1 MLAPVSESFVDLSYR
16 GLPLGRRIKLTQ
28 VRPSSAYLELAT
40 PMPVGTAIV
49 IATDEGVSLDATV
62 THVFEQIGGSDRV
75 PGMTVAPALAEAAG
89 AAWWKARVALP
100 DLASKTEQPAPPPR
114 SRPLTLRPRSA
125 TTQPPASDP
134 AASPAAAPAPAPA
147 PRPQP
152 AEILREPELVDDG
165 KKTVMMSAVVVD
177 AEPTDPHA
185 EAPILDDGKRTV
197 MMHSVDLSALG
208 LEPTA
213 NSDPGASGELAATD
227 DDDGDGDGDG
237 AEGAEEPEARAGANG
252 DPRGPVPAPPTG
264 VFDKKPSGKKRK
276 KRR

>member
-28 VRPSSAYLELAT
+28 VRPSSGYLELAT

-49 IATDEGVSLDATV
+49 ITTDEGVSLDATV
-62 THVFEQIGGSDRV
+62 THVFEQIGGTDRV
-75 PGMTVAPALAEAAG
+75 PGMTVAPALAEDPG

-114 SRPLTLRPRSA
+114 SRPLTVRPRSA
-125 TTQPPASDP
+125 TTQPPPGEAAGAP
-134 AASPAAAPAPAPA
+134 AAPAPAAAPAAPAPA

-152 AEILREPELVDDG
+152 AEIQREPELVDDG
-165 KKTVMMSAVVVD
+165 KKTVMMSAVTVD

-185 EAPILDDGKRTV
+185 EAPILDDGKKTV

-208 LEPTA
+208 LEP
-213 NSDPGASGELAATD
+213 GASGEPAAGDD
-227 DDDGDGDGDG
+227 DDDGDGEDAD
-237 AEGAEEPEARAGANG
+237 EPEARAGANG

-264 VFDKKPSGKKRK
+264 VGDKKPFGKKRK